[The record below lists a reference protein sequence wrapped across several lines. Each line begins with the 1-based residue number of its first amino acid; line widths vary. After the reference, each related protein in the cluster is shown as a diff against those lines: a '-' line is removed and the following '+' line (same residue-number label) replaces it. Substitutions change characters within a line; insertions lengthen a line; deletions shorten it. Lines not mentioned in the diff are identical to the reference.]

1 MQNILFITSHFDPHK
16 QRQQFFADTVDF
28 IDGFQ
33 FKLMSLD
40 MFLYVLGTN
49 IFLSANEKNDLK
61 DGLMD

>member
-1 MQNILFITSHFDPHK
+1 MNKNTFTC
-16 QRQQFFADTVDF
+16 DF

-40 MFLYVLGTN
+40 NRHVFIQGKN
-49 IFLSANEKNDLK
+49 IFLNANEKNDFK